1 MKGFLAFLLLIS
13 LIVNAVFILGK
24 SVTEPITGGNGN
36 SFQAISMEKLRSIAL
51 KCGVSS
57 EKADKMD
64 VEQLLTEINI
74 KFNDSIGFYGNS
86 LSGDEFK
93 KVEDLLYGEDKII
106 GILKAQN
113 EFIQKV
119 QGKDI
124 MILH

>member
-13 LIVNAVFILGK
+13 LIVNAVFIFGK
-24 SVTEPITGGNGN
+24 SVTEPISGGNGD
-36 SFQAISMEKLRSIAL
+36 SSQAISIEKLRSIAL

-64 VEQLLTEINI
+64 AEQLLTEINI
-74 KFNDSIGFYGNS
+74 KFNDSVGFYGDS
-86 LSGDEFK
+86 LSSEELK
-93 KVEDLLYGEDKII
+93 KVEGLLYGENKII

-113 EFIQKV
+113 EFSQKV

-124 MILH
+124 IILH